1 MRSTRTISVKAIST
15 GSTARSRPFGASAL
29 ISGLTLALGTNT
41 VDVRASVGG
50 TDTAIAFTSR
60 LGRAGTGHVVRA
72 RGVRVAMVAVVAV
85 VAMSFA
91 ANGLGRTGAYSR
103 TDSSARTG
111 TGSGG
116 VVVAVFVAV
125 AVTVTAELC
134 IRPDH
139 LH

>member
-72 RGVRVAMVAVVAV
+72 RGVRVAMVAVVA
-85 VAMSFA
+85 MSFA
-91 ANGLGRTGAYSR
+91 ADGLGRTGAYSR

-125 AVTVTAELC
+125 AVTVTAELS

>member
-1 MRSTRTISVKAIST
+1 MRSTRAISVKAIST

-41 VDVRASVGG
+41 VDERASVGG

-72 RGVRVAMVAVVAV
+72 RGVRVAMVAVVA
-85 VAMSFA
+85 MSFA
-91 ANGLGRTGAYSR
+91 ADGLGRTGAYSR

>member
-72 RGVRVAMVAVVAV
+72 RGVRVAMVAVVA
-85 VAMSFA
+85 MSFA
-91 ANGLGRTGAYSR
+91 ADGLGRTGAYSR